1 MTSAGWYPDPAGQP
15 QTYRYWDGS
24 SWSQVTTTNPYDA
37 APGAVPPPPPQQPP
51 TPPTAAPPPS
61 QQPTG
66 QPGYPPAPPPAAPG
80 GGYGGY
86 GQQPPYGGPGG
97 GSGGGAGRTALI
109 VVLVVLLVVALGVG
123 GFFGVRALTDDD
135 DGGSTADDP
144 TSEVTDA
151 TDATDGTANP
161 SDPTDTG
168 SAPTTPATEDTST
181 ITPTSEQCNGGD
193 PVGDPPAGDT
203 LQGGGLSLPV
213 PRGYDI
219 DSLGQG
225 TVFTFADDVQLALR
239 QIEESWIAI
248 YGVGA
253 VPRDA
258 GFDSTAQ
265 AAEVIT
271 QCMTRSDDF
280 YSGFSGREDLENGP
294 ITVDGHSAHSV
305 LAEVRVDNPDVQAEG
320 DVLQVVVVD
329 TGSPDSY
336 GLYISMAPI
345 GDEDLIALQE
355 RTLAKIQVG

>member
-37 APGAVPPPPPQQPP
+37 APGAVPPPPPQQPQQPP

-151 TDATDGTANP
+151 TDGTTSP